1 MSTMKRYTLEL
12 NKAEANMLQF
22 AIENNIRR
30 MQANLAKGNIFV
42 TERHIEEANELL
54 EKIYK
59 LSLQD

>member
-1 MSTMKRYTLEL
+1 MKRYTLEL

-22 AIENNIRR
+22 VIE
-30 MQANLAKGNIFV
+30 GNIFV

-59 LSLQD
+59 LLLQD